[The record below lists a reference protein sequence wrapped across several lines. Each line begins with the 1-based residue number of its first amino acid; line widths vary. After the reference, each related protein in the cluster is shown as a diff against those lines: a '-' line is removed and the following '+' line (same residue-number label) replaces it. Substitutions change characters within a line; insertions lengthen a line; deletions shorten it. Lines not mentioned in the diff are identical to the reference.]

1 MPRRRAHRR
10 RGPAR
15 GPGRGPRCL
24 FVAEARAI
32 TVMSNK
38 VTSIKSRRGKTAR
51 TKAVDLDRIASGVR
65 LILEGIGEDPNRE
78 GLRDTP
84 KRVAEMYAELTA
96 GMREDPSQHI
106 VPLSGNKHDEMV
118 IVKDISIASLC
129 EHHLAPFVGKC
140 HIAYIPKN
148 GKILGVSKL
157 ARLAETFA
165 RRLQLQERLTS
176 EIANTL
182 FEKLQP
188 LGVMVVIEA
197 EHTCMTLRG
206 VKKPGALSITSA
218 IRGAFRKD
226 SRTRAEAMAL
236 IR

>member
-1 MPRRRAHRR
+1 MA
-10 RGPAR
+10 AR
-15 GPGRGPRCL
+15 
-24 FVAEARAI
+24 
-32 TVMSNK
+32 
-38 VTSIKSRRGKTAR
+38 VTSIKSKRQRTAKPQR
-51 TKAVDLDRIASGVR
+51 VDLDRIAQGVR

-84 KRVAEMYAELTA
+84 QRVAEMYEELTQ
-96 GMREDPSQHI
+96 GMRQDPSEHI

-118 IVKDISIASLC
+118 IVKDIAIASLC

-140 HIAYIPKN
+140 HIAYIPRN
-148 GKILGVSKL
+148 GNILGVSKL

-182 FEKLQP
+182 YDQLKP
-188 LGVMVVIEA
+188 LGVMVVVEA

-206 VKKPGALSITSA
+206 VKKSGAQTVTSA
-218 IRGAFRKD
+218 VLGGFRKD
-226 SRTRAEAMAL
+226 PRTRAEAMAL
-236 IR
+236 ITGHAK

>member
-1 MPRRRAHRR
+1 MS
-10 RGPAR
+10 AR
-15 GPGRGPRCL
+15 
-24 FVAEARAI
+24 VH
-32 TVMSNK
+32 N
-38 VTSIKSRRGKTAR
+38 IKNRK
-51 TKAVDLDRIASGVR
+51 KPQKIDLDRIARGVR
-65 LILEGIGEDPNRE
+65 LILEGIGEDPDRE
-78 GLRDTP
+78 GLRGTP
-84 KRVAEMYAELTA
+84 QRVAEMYAELTS
-96 GMREDPSQHI
+96 GMREDASVHI

-129 EHHLAPFVGKC
+129 EHHLAPFVGRC

-148 GKILGVSKL
+148 GRILGVSKL

-176 EIANTL
+176 QIANTL
-182 FEKLQP
+182 FEELQP

-206 VKKPGALSITSA
+206 VKKSGAKTVTSA
-218 IRGAFRKD
+218 VLGGFRKD

-236 IR
+236 IMGKG

>member
-1 MPRRRAHRR
+1 MNAK
-10 RGPAR
+10 
-15 GPGRGPRCL
+15 L
-24 FVAEARAI
+24 
-32 TVMSNK
+32 TD
-38 VTSIKSRRGKTAR
+38 IKSNRRDGP
-51 TKAVDLDRIASGVR
+51 KAPRADLERIAEGVR
-65 LILEGIGEDPNRE
+65 LILEGIGEDVQRE

-84 KRVAEMYAELTA
+84 RRVAEMYGELTA
-96 GMREDPSQHI
+96 GMHEDPSEHI

-118 IVKDISIASLC
+118 IVKDIAIASLC

-148 GKILGVSKL
+148 GNILGVSKL

-182 FEKLQP
+182 FERLNP

-206 VKKPGALSITSA
+206 VKKPGAMTVTSA
-218 IRGAFRKD
+218 VLGGFRKD
-226 SRTRAEAMAL
+226 PRTRAEAMAL
-236 IR
+236 ITGNSN

>member
-1 MPRRRAHRR
+1 
-10 RGPAR
+10 
-15 GPGRGPRCL
+15 
-24 FVAEARAI
+24 
-32 TVMSNK
+32 MSTK
-38 VTSIKSRRGKTAR
+38 VTSIK
-51 TKAVDLDRIASGVR
+51 TKRQRATHGELDLDRIARGVR
-65 LILEGIGEDPNRE
+65 FILEGIGDDPHRE
-78 GLRDTP
+78 GLRETP

-96 GMREDPSQHI
+96 GMRENPNEHV

-118 IVKDISIASLC
+118 IVKDIAIASLC

-140 HIAYIPKN
+140 HIAYIPRN
-148 GKILGVSKL
+148 GNILGVSKL

-182 FEKLQP
+182 FDQLKP

-206 VKKPGALSITSA
+206 VKKPGAVTVTSA
-218 IRGAFRKD
+218 VLGGFRKD
-226 SRTRAEAMAL
+226 PRTRAEAMAL
-236 IR
+236 IVGHTK